1 MSQDKF
7 DTVVA
12 LCEAMAWATEPQ
24 AVYQRIVDVLAVY
37 FECDQV
43 HLHLLDFDG
52 KTFLRRASHGAESAL
67 EESSGPRFSVNVG
80 RSPGLLS
87 SGNIILMKDYDDPD
101 PADVIP
107 AGASLMGYK
116 SAMSLPIISPQGV
129 LGMVSLVYKRKLPWS
144 EDDFGYLTDIGRV
157 LGVMVHRIQMTK
169 KDLEL
174 EILRERKRLSVEI
187 HDNLSQMVSSLAMRS
202 DTALMSYEEGDHARV
217 QVELEQLG
225 EVSRGIT
232 KVLREEMLSL
242 RTPVEERH
250 DFVEGARD
258 MLDRFERQWGIRT
271 SFEVTDAGLVVSGH
285 TALQLLR
292 ILNECLSNVLRHAH
306 AQSVC
311 VTLRDR
317 GRKIEL
323 IVRDDGKGFNVAA
336 VSSERLGIRIMQER
350 ALAARGALRIESGE
364 GGTAVIVEVKRG

>member
-1 MSQDKF
+1 MSQDRF

-12 LCEAMAWATEPQ
+12 LCEAMAWAAEPQ
-24 AVYQRIVDVLAVY
+24 AVYQRMVDVLAVY
-37 FECDQV
+37 FECEQV

-52 KTFLRRASHGAESAL
+52 KTFLRRASHGALESEL
-67 EESSGPRFSVNVG
+67 EESVGPRFSSSLG
-80 RSPGLLS
+80 RSSGLLS
-87 SGNIILMKDYDDPD
+87 SANIILMKDYNDPD

-107 AGASLMGYK
+107 ELASVMGFK
-116 SAMSLPIISPQGV
+116 SAMSIPIISPQGV
-129 LGMVSLVYKRKLPWS
+129 LGMVSLVYKRELPWS
-144 EDDFGYLTDIGRV
+144 EEDFAYLTDIGRV

-202 DTALMSYEEGDHARV
+202 DTALMSYEEGNHERV
-217 QVELEQLG
+217 QVELERLG
-225 EVSRGIT
+225 EVSRSIT

-242 RTPVEERH
+242 RTPIEEDH

-258 MLDRFERQWGIRT
+258 MLDRFERQWGILT
-271 SFEVTDAGLVVSGH
+271 SLEVAEDVVVSGH

-292 ILNECLSNVLRHAH
+292 ILNECLSNVLRHARASH
-306 AQSVC
+306 VF
-311 VTLRDR
+311 VTLRSR

-323 IVRDDGKGFNVAA
+323 VVRDDGHGFNVAS
-336 VSSERLGIRIMQER
+336 VSPECLGIRIMQER
-350 ALAARGALRIESGE
+350 AIAARGTLRIESGDD
-364 GGTAVIVEVKRG
+364 GTAVIVEVKRG